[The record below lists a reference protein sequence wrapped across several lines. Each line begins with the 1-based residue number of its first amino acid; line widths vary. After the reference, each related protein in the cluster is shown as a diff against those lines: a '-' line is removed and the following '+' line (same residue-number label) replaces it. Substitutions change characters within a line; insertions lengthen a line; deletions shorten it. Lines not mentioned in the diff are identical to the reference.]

1 MFPLLSCTDPR
12 LGQACW
18 LSCVCWV
25 REEGRASGIWAFE
38 ESGEGGQGLGRS
50 RQTGPTGHATRG
62 RPHARS
68 SWGTPWGPGPRAARP
83 LRASWLPR
91 LLDVLINPK
100 DTRQGRRTFGSGRLL
115 SWPWTHLRRRSPRAA
130 PRRTTRRSWC
140 CRSCQRWIRAP
151 STSEEAA
158 SGRGQGGLE
167 QKDVKTKHRRRKCPW
182 GRLPDSTQPINH
194 FLE

>member
-62 RPHARS
+62 RRHARS

-91 LLDVLINPK
+91 LGAHQPEGHPAGEADVRVWAAALLTLDPPK
-100 DTRQGRRTFGSGRLL
+100 EKISQS
-115 SWPWTHLRRRSPRAA
+115 
-130 PRRTTRRSWC
+130 
-140 CRSCQRWIRAP
+140 
-151 STSEEAA
+151 ST
-158 SGRGQGGLE
+158 
-167 QKDVKTKHRRRKCPW
+167 P
-182 GRLPDSTQPINH
+182 
-194 FLE
+194 